1 MTVSV
6 PDDAKRLRAGFVRVR
21 DGHGYK
27 LALRV
32 EDGAGGTLGTP
43 PLRVAR
49 LLAFAHRIERRIAA
63 SEIADRAAAAREL
76 GVTRARLTQI
86 LNLTLLA
93 PDIQEAILL
102 AEAGPGFQPI
112 NERALRWV
120 VRARD
125 WPTQRR
131 RWRDLNTV

>member
-1 MTVSV
+1 MTAPV
-6 PDDAKRLRAGFVRVR
+6 PEDSKRLRAEFVRVR
-21 DGHGYK
+21 DGHGFK
-27 LALRV
+27 LARRAE
-32 EDGAGGTLGTP
+32 EDAGSEPGVA

-49 LLAFAHRIERRIAA
+49 VLAFAHQIERRIAA
-63 SEIADRAAAAREL
+63 GEITDRAAAAREFD
-76 GVTRARLTQI
+76 VSRARLTQI

-93 PDIQEAILL
+93 PDIQEEILL
-102 AEAGPGFQPI
+102 TEAGPGFQPI

-131 RWRDLNTV
+131 RWRDLNDV